1 MNQPT
6 AIPATANLNRGPR
19 TGPSAF
25 VLRGGDI
32 IDQSG
37 RRTADV
43 YVKDGVIAGVD
54 TTIDPAGLGAETID
68 ATGSVITPG
77 LIDIQVHFR
86 QPGKEEAETI
96 ESGARA
102 AALGGFTAVVCMPN
116 TTPAID
122 SPSIVRDINALAATA
137 ACAVYPAG
145 TITKERKGESLT
157 NYAALAALGV
167 RMFTDDGNGVQ
178 DDMLMRRAL
187 EYARPLGIVLSQHCE
202 VEALSHGGAMN
213 EGEWSEKLGIQG
225 IPVEAE
231 ELMVFRDIALARL
244 TGGRVHFLHLSS
256 AGSVELVRQ
265 AKERGIRVTA
275 EAAPHHFVLTDA
287 CCHDYNTHFKMNPPL
302 RTQEHVD
309 GIRNGFTSGVLDAIA
324 TDHAPHAP
332 HTKELPFAEAPFG
345 IVGVETA
352 LSLSLTELGLPI
364 EKVIPLLTWHPA
376 KIAQIDDRFGR
387 PIAVGEPANI
397 TVIDPTATWT
407 RIMETSPSKS
417 RNDAFEGRNMVGRAR
432 HTIFEGELVVQDAQ
446 VQR

>member
-1 MNQPT
+1 MTVT
-6 AIPATANLNRGPR
+6 APATANLNQGPR
-19 TGPSAF
+19 VGPSAF
-25 VLRGGDI
+25 VLRGGEV

-37 RRTADV
+37 RRHADV
-43 YVKDGVIAGVD
+43 YVNDGVIVAVEPS
-54 TTIDPAGLGAETID
+54 IDASGIGAEVVD
-68 ATGSVITPG
+68 ATGSIVSPG
-77 LIDIQVHFR
+77 LVDIQVHFR

-96 ESGARA
+96 ETGARA
-102 AALGGFTAVVCMPN
+102 AALGGFAAVICMPN
-116 TTPAID
+116 TTPPID

-145 TITKERKGESLT
+145 TITKERKGESMA
-157 NYAALAALGV
+157 NYTALVALGV

-202 VEALSHGGAMN
+202 VDALSHGGSMN
-213 EGEWSEKLGIQG
+213 EGEWSDKLGIQG

-231 ELMVFRDIALARL
+231 ELMVFRDIALARM

-265 AKERGIRVTA
+265 AKARGIAVTA
-275 EAAPHHFVLTDA
+275 EAAPHHFTLTDA

-302 RTQEHVD
+302 RTDEHVQ
-309 GIRNGFTSGVLDAIA
+309 GIKNGFATGVLDAIA

-332 HTKELPFAEAPFG
+332 HTKELPFDQAPFG

-364 EKVIPLLTWHPA
+364 EKVIALLTWQPA

-387 PIAVGEPANI
+387 PIAAGEPANI
-397 TVIDPTATWT
+397 TVIDPTANWIRT
-407 RIMETSPSKS
+407 MEASPSKS
-417 RNDAFEGRNMVGRAR
+417 RNDAFENRNMVGRAR
-432 HTIFEGELVVQDAQ
+432 HTIFEGEIVVRDGQS
-446 VQR
+446 QR